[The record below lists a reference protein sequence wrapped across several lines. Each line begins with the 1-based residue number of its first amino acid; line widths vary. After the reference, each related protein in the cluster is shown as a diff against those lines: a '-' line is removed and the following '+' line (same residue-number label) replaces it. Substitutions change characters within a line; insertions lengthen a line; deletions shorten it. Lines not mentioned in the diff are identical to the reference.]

1 MDGYRITWSPRR
13 QWNFLQRLRRLKNA
27 PLARRY
33 LIVYHTSVG
42 AGPSAAARMAGCS
55 RSTVYQVLGR
65 FATQGEAGLLDRRK
79 DNGSPKAKAPF
90 LQRLR
95 ALVAATPPDFDWRRP
110 TWTRH
115 LLIEQMVR
123 DTGIRVSKSTMS
135 RALQAIGARRGRP
148 RPVVRCPWPMSRRK
162 RCLQAIRRLLAHL
175 PADEVALWEDEADID
190 LNPKIGYDW
199 MLRGQQKETVTPGQ
213 NVKRYVAGAL
223 DAWTGRVVWVFGER
237 KSSFLFTGLLW
248 RLREVYAWARVI
260 HVILDNAQVHDSRH
274 TRQTLAEMGGRV
286 VLHFLPPYSPN
297 DNRMEPVWRDM
308 HDNVTRN
315 HQCETIQELL
325 RQVYYYLYRRSRRVA
340 GRIYAPRAFRCRRA
354 A

>member
-1 MDGYRITWSPRR
+1 
-13 QWNFLQRLRRLKNA
+13 
-27 PLARRY
+27 
-33 LIVYHTSVG
+33 
-42 AGPSAAARMAGCS
+42 
-55 RSTVYQVLGR
+55 
-65 FATQGEAGLLDRRK
+65 
-79 DNGSPKAKAPF
+79 
-90 LQRLR
+90 
-95 ALVAATPPDFDWRRP
+95 
-110 TWTRH
+110 
-115 LLIEQMVR
+115 
-123 DTGIRVSKSTMS
+123 
-135 RALQAIGARRGRP
+135 
-148 RPVVRCPWPMSRRK
+148 
-162 RCLQAIRRLLAHL
+162 LQAIRRLLAHL

-340 GRIYAPRAFRCRRA
+340 GRIHAPRAFRCRRA